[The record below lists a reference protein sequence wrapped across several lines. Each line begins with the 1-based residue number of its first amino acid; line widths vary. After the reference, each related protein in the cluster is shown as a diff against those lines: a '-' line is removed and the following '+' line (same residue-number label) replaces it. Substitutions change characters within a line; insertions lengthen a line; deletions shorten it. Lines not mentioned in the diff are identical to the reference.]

1 MSIISNSW
9 LILSKI
15 YSGYFL
21 GVAIIANV
29 SETDDRPFTMGCP
42 YGLSC
47 DSPSSNTGVAWYLN
61 GVSSWGLFFSQ
72 DWLLKLLLS
81 KAKLQVSTLVCLPCA
96 WKKTKFMFVVFQIDV
111 FGIFLNIGA
120 AHRWTAHRGQ
130 SIGDRPIGDHP

>member
-1 MSIISNSW
+1 M
-9 LILSKI
+9 L
-15 YSGYFL
+15 
-21 GVAIIANV
+21 A
-29 SETDDRPFTMGCP
+29 RPTTNHSLWAVPMGCRVIAH
-42 YGLSC
+42 L
-47 DSPSSNTGVAWYLN
+47 SNTGVAWYLN

-111 FGIFLNIGA
+111 FGSFLNIGA

-130 SIGDRPIGDHP
+130 SIGGSPSGMGSPIVQGGPNGATALLILAKAGTPYFS